1 MPFAVDQTEFSP
13 RMKQIRKAALMIA
26 VVLAALARPTLAQ
39 EKNAPSASQAQVS
52 SPYPNTADGLKQFLQ
67 DVLAAAKTGD
77 TQKVAVFVKDMEIP
91 NYETWF
97 YKTFPADSAKS
108 WVGPYGANLDR
119 NERSMQELFAQL
131 SQKEGELFARKVN
144 DSPEPGK
151 GLEWGMLQSL
161 RQPVDIYFASW
172 KKPGDATTSRG
183 DRVGYFMFIEG
194 KFRWNSLISFAR
206 ISTTGTSEPLAA
218 PQTLSPTQPPS
229 VQQSE
234 TQGRIHVAQ
243 EVSQAMIVSR
253 VPPRY
258 PRDAIAKGVQG
269 KVNMLAVISKTGDVE
284 DLRVIDGDPLLTSAA
299 INAVKQW
306 KYRPY
311 LVQSGPVEMET
322 TISVIFTI
330 AGKN

>member
-1 MPFAVDQTEFSP
+1 
-13 RMKQIRKAALMIA
+13 MKQIRKAALMIA

-183 DRVGYFMFIEG
+183 DRVGYFMLSRGSFGGTASSVLREFQRRVLASRSQHRRLFLRRNRLQCSNRKHKG
-194 KFRWNSLISFAR
+194 EYTLLKKFRK
-206 ISTTGTSEPLAA
+206 P
-218 PQTLSPTQPPS
+218 
-229 VQQSE
+229 
-234 TQGRIHVAQ
+234 
-243 EVSQAMIVSR
+243 
-253 VPPRY
+253 
-258 PRDAIAKGVQG
+258 
-269 KVNMLAVISKTGDVE
+269 
-284 DLRVIDGDPLLTSAA
+284 
-299 INAVKQW
+299 
-306 KYRPY
+306 
-311 LVQSGPVEMET
+311 
-322 TISVIFTI
+322 
-330 AGKN
+330 